1 MGGTQIP
8 AVASPS
14 CCPVTTDCWWGQTS
28 VSERVDR
35 WTDPGQTVHLLPST
49 SASLSA
55 KQRTRQGHILTGSRN
70 GHRGRLLLGSS
81 PASPGS
87 RAGPGQ
93 LHLPGPAVGR
103 QLPSGLPPLP
113 PQPPIPGCAPRGVP
127 GPMAHGPMAMAVA
140 EGVARTSSDAATDS
154 AASRLTSRV
163 GRPSPTFSVFRD
175 AVGSGRWGWDAALG

>member
-1 MGGTQIP
+1 M
-8 AVASPS
+8 ASPS

-55 KQRTRQGHILTGSRN
+55 KQRTRQGTSSQAQGMDTE
-70 GHRGRLLLGSS
+70 GGSS
-81 PASPGS
+81 WVPAPHPWGPGQ
-87 RAGPGQ
+87 AQGQ

-113 PQPPIPGCAPRGVP
+113 PRPPIPGCAPRGVP
-127 GPMAHGPMAMAVA
+127 GPMAHGPMAMAVT

>member
-1 MGGTQIP
+1 MGPHLAALDLVQGRGREGMGGTRIP

-35 WTDPGQTVHLLPST
+35 WTDHGQTVHLLPST

-81 PASPGS
+81 PASLGS
-87 RAGPGQ
+87 RAGPRAAA
-93 LHLPGPAVGR
+93 PPR
-103 QLPSGLPPLP
+103 SSGGSAAA
-113 PQPPIPGCAPRGVP
+113 QRAP
-127 GPMAHGPMAMAVA
+127 
-140 EGVARTSSDAATDS
+140 S
-154 AASRLTSRV
+154 AASPAPHPWV
-163 GRPSPTFSVFRD
+163 C
-175 AVGSGRWGWDAALG
+175 ASGRSRPNGSWPHGYGCHRGGGSYLL